1 MKNDKNQNKAL
12 SQTSV
17 SSSFFKCTCLHPQVN
32 CFSSNC
38 SYCNRQIVK
47 DLTSRDLGIVKNNV
61 TNVKTMKKSKQ
72 IEYTKEEQEAIYKCI
87 TTISSILIDK
97 KDKGFDSPVIK
108 GSVNVKDENIKIT
121 FEILAESIERQV
133 F

>member
-1 MKNDKNQNKAL
+1 
-12 SQTSV
+12 
-17 SSSFFKCTCLHPQVN
+17 
-32 CFSSNC
+32 
-38 SYCNRQIVK
+38 
-47 DLTSRDLGIVKNNV
+47 
-61 TNVKTMKKSKQ
+61 MKKSKQ
-72 IEYTKEEQEAIYKCI
+72 IECTKEEQEAIYKCI